1 VIGAPVAH
9 RTIEELGIMSVGT
22 VGTSN
27 AYSYLQSLLQQQ
39 QSANG
44 SSSASDPVTQL
55 LSAFYPSGTGQSAS
69 SSAAASSTAASS
81 TATDS
86 NAGAGC
92 FSFSP
97 DTMASLISIQGQQW
111 HQSIDAQ
118 AQHVFGEFD
127 ADGDGSISKSEF
139 EAGFGSNADMSKVDG
154 LFSALDTNGDG
165 SISLDELTSAAE
177 QSHAHHHHMHG
188 AGPDQGG
195 GLADLLS
202 STDLTGATSQTATNA
217 DGSTSTTITYADG
230 STVSM
235 TTPAP
240 SSSDASSSNSNGN
253 ANGNAS
259 DNNISN
265 LLERLIQLQA
275 QLLASVSNQ
284 TSLSA

>member
-1 VIGAPVAH
+1 
-9 RTIEELGIMSVGT
+9 MSVGS
-22 VGTSN
+22 VGTSS

-44 SSSASDPVTQL
+44 SSASDPVTQL
-55 LSAFYPSGTGQSAS
+55 LSAFYPSGSGQSAGS
-69 SSAAASSTAASS
+69 SGAPSSTGADSS
-81 TATDS
+81 
-86 NAGAGC
+86 AGAGC
-92 FSFSP
+92 FGFSP

-111 HQSIDAQ
+111 HQAIDAQ

-127 ADGDGSISKSEF
+127 ADGDGAISKSEF
-139 EAGFGSNADMSKVDG
+139 ENAFGSNADMSKVDG

-177 QSHAHHHHMHG
+177 QSHAHQHHMHG
-188 AGPDQGG
+188 AGQGGG

-230 STVSM
+230 STVTM
-235 TTPAP
+235 TTPAS
-240 SSSDASSSNSNGN
+240 SSSDASSSN
-253 ANGNAS
+253 ANGNS
-259 DNNISN
+259 SGNSLGN

-275 QLLASVSNQ
+275 QFLASVSSQ
-284 TSLSA
+284 TNISAPFELKLRFS

>member
-1 VIGAPVAH
+1 
-9 RTIEELGIMSVGT
+9 MSVGS
-22 VGTSN
+22 VGASS

-39 QSANG
+39 QSTSG
-44 SSSASDPVTQL
+44 SSASDPVTQL
-55 LSAFYPSGTGQSAS
+55 LSAFYPSGTGQSAGS
-69 SSAAASSTAASS
+69 PAAASSNGA
-81 TATDS
+81 DS
-86 NAGAGC
+86 NGCAGG

-111 HQSIDAQ
+111 NQSIDAR

-127 ADGDGSISKSEF
+127 ANGDGSISKSEF
-139 EAGFGSNADMSKVDG
+139 ESAFGSNADTSKVDG

-177 QSHAHHHHMHG
+177 EGARHHHHMHG

-230 STVSM
+230 STVTM
-235 TTPAP
+235 TTPASSNSD
-240 SSSDASSSNSNGN
+240 SSSGNSNGN
-253 ANGNAS
+253 SGSSSSGSSN
-259 DNNISN
+259 N
-265 LLERLIQLQA
+265 LLERLIQMQA
-275 QLLASVSNQ
+275 QLLASMANQ
-284 TSLSA
+284 ISTSA

>member
-1 VIGAPVAH
+1 
-9 RTIEELGIMSVGT
+9 MSVGS
-22 VGTSN
+22 VGTSS

-39 QSANG
+39 QPANG
-44 SSSASDPVTQL
+44 SSASDPVTQL
-55 LSAFYPSGTGQSAS
+55 LSAFYPSGASQSAS
-69 SSAAASSTAASS
+69 SSAAPSSTGADSS
-81 TATDS
+81 
-86 NAGAGC
+86 AGAGC
-92 FSFSP
+92 FGFST

-127 ADGDGSISKSEF
+127 ADGDGAISKSEF
-139 EAGFGSNADMSKVDG
+139 ENAFGSNADMSKVDG

-188 AGPDQGG
+188 AGQGGGG

-230 STVSM
+230 STVTM
-235 TTPAP
+235 TTPAS
-240 SSSDASSSNSNGN
+240 SSSDASSSSSGSSSSGSNSSSNGN
-253 ANGNAS
+253 N
-259 DNNISN
+259 N
-265 LLERLIQLQA
+265 LLERLIQMQA
-275 QLLASVSNQ
+275 QLLTSMANQ
-284 TSLSA
+284 ISTSA